1 MEIILQQDV
10 PNLGYKHDVVN
21 VKPGYARNFL
31 IPKGLAIEATES
43 AKKMNVEIVKQK
55 QHKEEK
61 LRKEAQDTATKLSTT
76 IVKVFTKAGE
86 SGKIFGSVTTIQ
98 IAQALQEQGFNIDR
112 KSIILAEEQIKTLG
126 TYKAKIKVY
135 KDISTEITFEVAE
148 EK

>member
-126 TYKAKIKVY
+126 TYKAKVKVY

>member
-43 AKKMNVEIVKQK
+43 AKKMNAELVKQK

-61 LRKEAQDTATKLSTT
+61 LRKEAQETATKLSTT
-76 IVKVFTKAGE
+76 IVKVYTKAGE

-112 KSIILAEEQIKTLG
+112 KSIILAEEHIKTLG
-126 TYKAKIKVY
+126 TYKAKVKVY
-135 KDISTEITFEVAE
+135 KDISTEITFEVVE

>member
-43 AKKMNVEIVKQK
+43 AKKMNAEIVKQK

-61 LRKEAQDTATKLSTT
+61 IRKEAQETANKLSALALK
-76 IVKVFTKAGE
+76 IFTKAGE
-86 SGKIFGSVTTIQ
+86 NGKIFGSVTNIQ
-98 IAQALQEQGFNIDR
+98 IAQALQEKGFSIDR
-112 KSIILAEEQIKTLG
+112 KSITIAEDHIKTLG
-126 TYKAKIKVY
+126 TYKAKVKLY
-135 KDISTEITFEVAE
+135 KDITTEITFEVVAE
-148 EK
+148 

>member
-43 AKKMNVEIVKQK
+43 AKKMNAEIVKQK

-61 LRKEAQDTATKLSTT
+61 IRKEAQENAAKLSALV
-76 IVKVFTKAGE
+76 IKIATKAGE
-86 SGKIFGSVTTIQ
+86 NGKIFGSVTNIQ
-98 IAQALQEQGFNIDR
+98 IAQALQENGFSVDR
-112 KSIILAEEQIKTLG
+112 KSIIIAEDHIKTLG
-126 TYKAKIKVY
+126 TYKAKVKLY
-135 KDISTEITFEVAE
+135 KDIATEIAFEVVAE
-148 EK
+148 

>member
-21 VKPGYARNFL
+21 VKPGYARNYL

-43 AKKMNVEIVKQK
+43 AKRMNAEIVKQK

-61 LRKEAQDTATKLSTT
+61 LRKEAQETATKLSTT
-76 IVKVFTKAGE
+76 IVKVYTKAGE

-112 KSIILAEEQIKTLG
+112 KSIVLTEEQIKTLG

-135 KDISTEITFEVAE
+135 KDISTEITFEVVE

>member
-43 AKKMNVEIVKQK
+43 AKKMNAEIVKQK

-61 LRKEAQDTATKLSTT
+61 IRKEAQENAAKLSALV
-76 IVKVFTKAGE
+76 IKIATKAGE
-86 SGKIFGSVTTIQ
+86 NGKIFGSVTNIQ
-98 IAQALQEQGFNIDR
+98 IAQALQENGFSIDR
-112 KSIILAEEQIKTLG
+112 KSIIMTEDHIKTLG
-126 TYKAKIKVY
+126 TYKAKVKLY
-135 KDISTEITFEVAE
+135 KDITAEITFEVVAE
-148 EK
+148 

>member
-43 AKKMNVEIVKQK
+43 AKKMNAEIVKQK

-61 LRKEAQDTATKLSTT
+61 IRKEAHENATKLANVVLKIS
-76 IVKVFTKAGE
+76 TKAGE
-86 SGKIFGSVTTIQ
+86 SGKIFGSITTIQ
-98 IAQALQEQGFNIDR
+98 IAQALQEQGFTVDR
-112 KSIILAEEQIKTLG
+112 KSIILAEDHIKTLG
-126 TYKAKIKVY
+126 TYKAKVKLY
-135 KDISTEITFEVAE
+135 KDISAEVSFEVVAE
-148 EK
+148 

>member
-61 LRKEAQDTATKLSTT
+61 LRKEAQDTATKLSKT

-112 KSIILAEEQIKTLG
+112 KSIVLAEEHIKTLG
-126 TYKAKIKVY
+126 TYKAKVKVY

>member
-43 AKKMNVEIVKQK
+43 AKKMNAEIVKQK

-61 LRKEAQDTATKLSTT
+61 IRKEAQENAAKLSALVLK
-76 IVKVFTKAGE
+76 IATKAGE
-86 SGKIFGSVTTIQ
+86 NGKIFGSITNIQ
-98 IAQALQEQGFNIDR
+98 IAQALQEQGFSVDR
-112 KSIILAEEQIKTLG
+112 KSIVMAEEHIKTLG
-126 TYKAKIKVY
+126 TYKAKVKLY
-135 KDISTEITFEVAE
+135 KDIVTEIAFEVIAE
-148 EK
+148 

>member
-43 AKKMNVEIVKQK
+43 AKKMNAELVKQK

-61 LRKEAQDTATKLSTT
+61 LRKEAQETATKLSST
-76 IVKVFTKAGE
+76 IVKIYTKAGE
-86 SGKIFGSVTTIQ
+86 SGKIFGSVTNIQ

-112 KSIILAEEQIKTLG
+112 KSIVLAEEQIKTLG
-126 TYKAKIKVY
+126 TYKAKVKVY